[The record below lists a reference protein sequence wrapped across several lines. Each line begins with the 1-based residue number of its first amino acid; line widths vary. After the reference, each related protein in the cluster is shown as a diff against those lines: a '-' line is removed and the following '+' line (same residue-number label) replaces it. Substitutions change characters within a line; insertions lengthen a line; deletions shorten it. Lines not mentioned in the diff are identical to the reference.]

1 MKKLLNPAFL
11 IIILL
16 LVIVLFQRECSRP
29 VAEIPKTDTI
39 TKDSIVVQVDTVDRW
54 HKVAAQEPDS
64 VVYYST
70 DTIHDSAANIL
81 NIYKR
86 KLWDDDKALITCT
99 DSVYR
104 NKLLGAH
111 VDAKFFIHDTTHYI
125 TEIIRQPAPAPRNK
139 VLIGFETGWIP
150 DKVILAP
157 TIALMTKRDHL
168 YSLSYDPLNKLAT
181 VSCMWKIRLSRR
193 PP

>member
-1 MKKLLNPAFL
+1 MKKILNPAFL

-16 LVIVLFQRECSRP
+16 QVIVLFQRECTRP
-29 VAEIPKTDTI
+29 KATPVKNDTI
-39 TKDSIVVQVDTVDRW
+39 TKDSIVVQERTVERW
-54 HKVAAQEPDS
+54 RDAPAQEPDS
-64 VVYYST
+64 VVYYPT

-81 NIYKR
+81 NVYKR
-86 KLWDDDKALITCT
+86 KLWDDEKALITCT

-104 NKLLGAH
+104 NKLLSFH
-111 VDAKFFIHDTTHYI
+111 VEAKFHSHDTTHYI
-125 TEIIRQPAPAPRNK
+125 TKTIIKHPEPVNK
-139 VLIGFETGWIP
+139 VLVGFETGWIP

-168 YSLSYDPLNKLAT
+168 YTLGYDPFNKIAT
-181 VSCMWKIRLSRR
+181 VSCFWKIRLSRR